1 MSFITEWIRNG
12 IEAQQEASDKEVR
25 LMRAQQAGAA
35 LLRVS
40 FDEPYRAP
48 GFWRNPMRYVTVDQT
63 RMCGGSDGKQSM
75 YMATSTQRA
84 NSYDAL
90 LEIYG
95 SLQRRKEAR
104 LAAPHEEEEDE

>member
-12 IEAQQEASDKEVR
+12 IELQQEATEREVR
-25 LMRAQQAGAA
+25 MMRSQQAGAK

-40 FDEPYRAP
+40 FDEPFRGP
-48 GFWRNPMRYVTVDQT
+48 GFWRNPMHYVTVDQQ
-63 RMCGGSDGKQSM
+63 RLGGGSDGKQGV
-75 YMATSTQRA
+75 YMATATKRA

-90 LEIYG
+90 LDIYG

-104 LAAPHEEEEDE
+104 LAAADEEDDE